1 MINAA
6 SDAKL
11 YPGLN
16 LTEKT
21 LCDGIKYHYTSIP
34 LTPKVDYFYSSI
46 SFKEL
51 FKNKHISSQ
60 RVNCKPS
67 VTLCFILWR
76 GHSSADVLCEKLCA
90 LCGYFL

>member
-51 FKNKHISSQ
+51 FKNKHIRAQ
-60 RVNCKPS
+60 RKMQDY
-67 VTLCFILWR
+67 L
-76 GHSSADVLCEKLCA
+76 KLRQ
-90 LCGYFL
+90 L